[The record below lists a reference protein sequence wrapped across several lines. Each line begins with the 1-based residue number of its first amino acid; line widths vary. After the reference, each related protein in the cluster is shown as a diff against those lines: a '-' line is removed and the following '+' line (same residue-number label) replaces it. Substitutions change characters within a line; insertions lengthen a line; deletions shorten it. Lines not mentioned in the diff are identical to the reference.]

1 MKFAQFV
8 PAFAD
13 ELEKIAQTY
22 GLGVF
27 QQTRSGRRPIRVHNV
42 LRKETS
48 TSVAPDQPDQTE
60 ERYKQPEKGTE
71 YESGSGMTE
80 AAGNYMGGA

>member
-1 MKFAQFV
+1 MRFSQLV

-22 GLGVF
+22 GLGSF
-27 QQTRSGRRPIRVHNV
+27 QQVRTGRRPIRVHNM
-42 LRKETS
+42 LKKEAP
-48 TSVAPDQPDQTE
+48 VAADPPDQTE
-60 ERYKQPEKGTE
+60 ERYKQLERGTE
-71 YESGSGMTE
+71 YESGAGMTE